1 MADSIRA
8 VFNTNSQFLRFLP
21 DEGEPYSIRR
31 WMTADKRPGAI
42 LFITSDYE
50 DLELNRP
57 LLTLWTNLSITS
69 LMSMPRTNSLRTWF
83 VFDELA
89 ALHRLPAIEKGLQ
102 TARNF
107 GGAMLDRKSTRL
119 NSSH

>member
-1 MADSIRA
+1 MAESIRA
-8 VFNTNSQFLRFLP
+8 VFNTNAQVLRFLP

-57 LLTLWTNLSITS
+57 LLTLWTNLSIPR

-83 VFDELA
+83 VVDELA
-89 ALHRLPAIEKGLQ
+89 ALQ
-102 TARNF
+102 ARTTVVE
-107 GGAMLDRKSTRL
+107 GTVGAVRVA
-119 NSSH
+119 